1 MTEPST
7 TKHTKHS
14 KSSTSSKVNKTKI
27 SASQLRIGKR
37 YRADRVADDYDVIV
51 IGSGIGGLTSA
62 ALLSQLG
69 KKVIVLE
76 QHYTAGGFTHAYE
89 RNGYEWDVGVHYI
102 GEMGRKSAGRRL
114 FDFISAGQL
123 QWAAMDKVYDRIVLG
138 DETFDFVTG
147 KDNFTASLKQQFP
160 NDHQAIDRYMVLVK
174 ETAQYMRRVGQVK
187 AMPPLIGK
195 LMSWLPGYSLPKK
208 VLDSSYNVLRGI
220 TDNEKLIAVLCGQ
233 WGDHGC
239 PPKES
244 VFLMHAL
251 IAGHYFNGGFY
262 PVGGASKMAE
272 TIIPQIQSGGGDV
285 FTYAD
290 VKEIIV
296 ADNRATGVRMA
307 DGHCLY
313 APTIIS
319 NAGVVNTFDQLLPSA
334 VSEKLGY
341 RQKVTALDHSMSHLG
356 MYIGLKGTAEELQLP
371 KTNLWI
377 YLDQHHDKN
386 VAAIRQDPSAP
397 LPLVYVSFPSAK
409 DPDFQRRYPDRS
421 TIEIVSGPCDYEQ
434 YRQWAGKSWGKRGED
449 YEALKQDLAER
460 MLAAL
465 YKQMPHLQGK
475 IDYAEVSTPLS
486 TSHFC
491 RYEYGQAYGLAH
503 TKNRFQQDWLKP
515 RTALPGLYLTGQDI
529 LSCGVVGALNAG
541 MVTAMSIV
549 GFRGAG
555 ALMKKIKTGTPV

>member
-7 TKHTKHS
+7 TKRTRHS
-14 KSSTSSKVNKTKI
+14 KSSKVNKPKI

-37 YRADRVADDYDVIV
+37 YRAERVADDYDVIV

-251 IAGHYFNGGFY
+251 IAGHYFNGG
-262 PVGGASKMAE
+262 GWSLENG
-272 TIIPQIQSGGGDV
+272 
-285 FTYAD
+285 
-290 VKEIIV
+290 
-296 ADNRATGVRMA
+296 
-307 DGHCLY
+307 
-313 APTIIS
+313 
-319 NAGVVNTFDQLLPSA
+319 
-334 VSEKLGY
+334 
-341 RQKVTALDHSMSHLG
+341 
-356 MYIGLKGTAEELQLP
+356 
-371 KTNLWI
+371 
-377 YLDQHHDKN
+377 
-386 VAAIRQDPSAP
+386 
-397 LPLVYVSFPSAK
+397 
-409 DPDFQRRYPDRS
+409 
-421 TIEIVSGPCDYEQ
+421 
-434 YRQWAGKSWGKRGED
+434 
-449 YEALKQDLAER
+449 
-460 MLAAL
+460 
-465 YKQMPHLQGK
+465 
-475 IDYAEVSTPLS
+475 
-486 TSHFC
+486 
-491 RYEYGQAYGLAH
+491 
-503 TKNRFQQDWLKP
+503 
-515 RTALPGLYLTGQDI
+515 
-529 LSCGVVGALNAG
+529 
-541 MVTAMSIV
+541 
-549 GFRGAG
+549 
-555 ALMKKIKTGTPV
+555 